1 MTTTSERPSGSRIQ
15 IAARQSGDRALA
27 RLLGLRAPTTEYTV
41 NKGLRVPMRDGVD
54 LVADHYAPA
63 DGADVAGTLLIRGP
77 YGRGFPFS
85 TLYARPYATRGYHV
99 VVQSVRGTF
108 GSGGVFDP
116 MTHEV
121 TDGADTVEW
130 LRRQS
135 WFTGRFATIGPSY
148 LGFTQWALLM
158 DPPPEL
164 AAAVIAV
171 GPHDFSASIWGT
183 GAFKLTDSLGWADL
197 VANQEQ
203 GSRLSTLLW
212 AAGARRRLARATL
225 GLPLGES
232 ARSLLGTGAHWY
244 ESWLEHH
251 DPDDPF
257 WEPSQLGAALD
268 RVSVP
273 VLLISG
279 WQDLFLE
286 QTLAQYRHLRGRGVD
301 VALTVGKWT
310 HTQITST
317 GAGHVT
323 RESLDWLD
331 RNLAGARSGPAR
343 DPVHVFVTGD
353 GWVGLPDWPPSTSLQ
368 VLHLQPGGALTD
380 AAPPDEARPSSFT
393 YDPAEPT
400 PIVGGALLASEGGY
414 RDDTRLA
421 RRPDVLSFTGDALAS
436 DLYVVGN
443 PVVELS
449 HAADIPHVDLFV
461 RVSEVDARGRSH
473 NVSDGY
479 RRLTATPEPG
489 PVRVELDAV
498 AHRFRAGSRIRLLIA
513 GGAHPRFSR
522 NLGTE
527 EAPITGRRLVAAT
540 HTVHYGPSRLVLPTT
555 PGRPSADRAA
565 DPVGDPL

>member
-1 MTTTSERPSGSRIQ
+1 VTTTSERPSGSRIQ

-41 NKGLRVPMRDGVD
+41 NKGLQVPMRDGVD

-108 GSGGVFDP
+108 GSGGVFVP
-116 MTHEV
+116 MTREI

-171 GPHDFSASIWGT
+171 GPHDLSASIWGT

-203 GSRLSTLLW
+203 GSRLSALLW

-232 ARSLLGTGAHWY
+232 ARSLLGTGAQWY

-257 WEPSQLGAALD
+257 WEPSRLAAALD

-286 QTLAQYRHLRGRGVD
+286 QTLAQ
-301 VALTVGKWT
+301 
-310 HTQITST
+310 
-317 GAGHVT
+317 
-323 RESLDWLD
+323 
-331 RNLAGARSGPAR
+331 
-343 DPVHVFVTGD
+343 
-353 GWVGLPDWPPSTSLQ
+353 
-368 VLHLQPGGALTD
+368 
-380 AAPPDEARPSSFT
+380 
-393 YDPAEPT
+393 
-400 PIVGGALLASEGGY
+400 
-414 RDDTRLA
+414 
-421 RRPDVLSFTGDALAS
+421 
-436 DLYVVGN
+436 
-443 PVVELS
+443 
-449 HAADIPHVDLFV
+449 
-461 RVSEVDARGRSH
+461 
-473 NVSDGY
+473 
-479 RRLTATPEPG
+479 
-489 PVRVELDAV
+489 
-498 AHRFRAGSRIRLLIA
+498 
-513 GGAHPRFSR
+513 
-522 NLGTE
+522 
-527 EAPITGRRLVAAT
+527 
-540 HTVHYGPSRLVLPTT
+540 
-555 PGRPSADRAA
+555 
-565 DPVGDPL
+565 